1 MNMNKNENSHEEII
15 IENIDR
21 TDLDDRREKR
31 MMANLERIN
40 ACMRV
45 GEADMEK
52 MSELLERMKGPG
64 RSYNQYAKD
73 IGVAASTLTRISKQ
87 EVSSVSNELLA
98 KLAEHMNPDCGVT
111 IEDLVRANG
120 LREDERRSYMMQAR
134 KFEQDAE
141 AIVSK
146 DLYRAN
152 KMVMRV
158 DYSKYN
164 RKSFGRIAVDFV
176 IKTNIDEHD
185 DLWAFSVRYVREK
198 IEGTRSINTD
208 SHFVAMRMLEQISA
222 IMSEF
227 YCGTNIKKWSIV
239 LNREEVFDDCIDRIK
254 KRLDGT
260 RIKDKISLILV
271 DSEQGYVT
279 REWTLP
285 TYEGDEDETLFPC
298 KPEEFKKSDGRED
311 EYLQYDI
318 FNMMYTE
325 GSDDI

>member
-1 MNMNKNENSHEEII
+1 
-15 IENIDR
+15 
-21 TDLDDRREKR
+21 
-31 MMANLERIN
+31 
-40 ACMRV
+40 
-45 GEADMEK
+45 
-52 MSELLERMKGPG
+52 
-64 RSYNQYAKD
+64 
-73 IGVAASTLTRISKQ
+73 
-87 EVSSVSNELLA
+87 
-98 KLAEHMNPDCGVT
+98 MNPDCGVT

-120 LREDERRSYMMQAR
+120 LREDERRSYIIKAER
-134 KFEQDAE
+134 FEQDAE

-158 DYSKYN
+158 GETDYHRN
-164 RKSFGRIAVDFV
+164 RFGRIAVDFV
-176 IKTNIDEHD
+176 IKTNIEKND
-185 DLWAFSVRYVREK
+185 DLWAFSIKYIREK
-198 IEGTRSINTD
+198 GEGTRSINTD
-208 SHFVAMRMLEQISA
+208 VHFAAMRMLEQIGA

-239 LNREEVFDDCIDRIK
+239 LNREDVFDDCIDRIK

-298 KPEEFKKSDGRED
+298 KPEEPKKSEDRDD

>member
-1 MNMNKNENSHEEII
+1 MNKNANSHEEII

-21 TDLDDRREKR
+21 TELEDRREKR
-31 MMANLERIN
+31 MMAYLERIN

-45 GEADMEK
+45 GEADMKK
-52 MSELLERMKGPG
+52 MSELLERMKGTG

-120 LREDERRSYMMQAR
+120 LREDERRSYIIKAER
-134 KFEQDAE
+134 FEQDAE

-158 DYSKYN
+158 GETDYHRN
-164 RKSFGRIAVDFV
+164 RFGRIAVDFV
-176 IKTNIDEHD
+176 IKTNIEKND
-185 DLWAFSVRYVREK
+185 DLWAFSIKYIREK
-198 IEGTRSINTD
+198 GEGTRSINTD
-208 SHFVAMRMLEQISA
+208 VHFAAMRMLEQIGA

-239 LNREEVFDDCIDRIK
+239 LNREDVFDDCIDRIK

-298 KPEEFKKSDGRED
+298 KPEEPKKSEDRDD